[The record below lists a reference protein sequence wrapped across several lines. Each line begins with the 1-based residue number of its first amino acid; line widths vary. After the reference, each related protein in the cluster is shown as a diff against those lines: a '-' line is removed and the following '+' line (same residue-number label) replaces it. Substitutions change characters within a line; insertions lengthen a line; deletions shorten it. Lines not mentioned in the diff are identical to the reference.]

1 MKLDILCLEG
11 EPLDDVNEDLHWVKY
26 VVEHDRPITREMVL
40 AAQSQSTGKVDLYP
54 KLDPELTALPA
65 ILNKGM
71 PFHPFP
77 THAFPHTRTTMLFE
91 HEDDVILWQ
100 MKVMGS

>member
-54 KLDPELTALPA
+54 RLETKEEYEQMVRKLIGVSRP
-65 ILNKGM
+65 
-71 PFHPFP
+71 
-77 THAFPHTRTTMLFE
+77 FPHTRTTMLFE

-100 MKVMGS
+100 MKVMGSYSG